1 MAADGAVFHPVV
13 EADTVGALFAHL
25 AKMQLATV
33 ASTAWLY
40 AFDVPDGLGVRPM
53 AMHGA
58 GPAVGLIVLDRKP
71 TSIVADVLESAIA
84 GSDFA
89 SIFDNALNHLLE

>member
-1 MAADGAVFHPVV
+1 
-13 EADTVGALFAHL
+13 
-25 AKMQLATV
+25 
-33 ASTAWLY
+33 
-40 AFDVPDGLGVRPM
+40 
-53 AMHGA
+53 
-58 GPAVGLIVLDRKP
+58 VLDRKP